1 MRIKSLVAVAAM
13 MIPLG
18 SCAAL
23 QKVSDFTIS
32 QTTIDKAMS
41 AYDAAFLVPAK
52 NYRAL
57 YDKNQC
63 LGSDTV
69 TNANGLCAQKA
80 IVQKLQAAD
89 LAVENALNTIQG
101 QLNICT
107 AAGQTS
113 CSGISAAYT
122 TLTTAISAAEQ
133 IAAANGVK

>member
-1 MRIKSLVAVAAM
+1 MRTIGIAA
-13 MIPLG
+13 IALCLALG

-57 YDKNQC
+57 YDKNAC
-63 LGSDTV
+63 TGTDKVS
-69 TNANGLCAQKA
+69 NANGLCAQKA

-89 LAVENALNTIQG
+89 VVVENALTQVQG
-101 QLNICT
+101 QLNSCA

-113 CSGISAAYT
+113 CSGISAAYS

>member
-1 MRIKSLVAVAAM
+1 MRIFSLVAVAAM
-13 MIPLG
+13 TISLG

-23 QKVSDFTIS
+23 QKVSDFSIS
-32 QTTIDKAMS
+32 QSTIDKAMS
-41 AYDAAFLVPAK
+41 GYDTVFLAPAK

-57 YDKNQC
+57 YDANAC
-63 LGSDTV
+63 IGTDTV
-69 TNANGLCAQKA
+69 TNAKGLCAQKS

-89 LAVENALNTIQG
+89 QTVETALKSMQD
-101 QLNICT
+101 QLNVCT

-113 CSGISAAYT
+113 CTGISAAYS